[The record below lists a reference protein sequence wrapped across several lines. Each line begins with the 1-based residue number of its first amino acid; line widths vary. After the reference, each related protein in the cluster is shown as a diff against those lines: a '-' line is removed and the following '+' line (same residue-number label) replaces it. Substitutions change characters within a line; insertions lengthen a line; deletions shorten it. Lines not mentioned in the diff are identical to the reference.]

1 MLRPEALLEAQL
13 DQGHEEDTVLG
24 GVRVLLPVLL
34 PALDRRR
41 LYGGIV
47 RGNALRGLC
56 VSVWCLRFAYVH
68 RWLLR
73 AAYRYFST
81 SCASL
86 SEFSSI
92 QKYEP
97 KDGSPMTG
105 LVYNNYTRGTNLVSV
120 DASSSTMYFLFERS
134 ALRESLAAGTSG
146 TTTSW
151 EGGQFEITGTPKA
164 ATEIMGFD
172 VSCQQ
177 AIVTAYVPS
186 VATLGQSLASSQN
199 GVTVRLDALGF
210 TANEATMS
218 SDAPRFKEVVFVTEH
233 GECRA
238 RVLPCVP

>member
-1 MLRPEALLEAQL
+1 MR
-13 DQGHEEDTVLG
+13 
-24 GVRVLLPVLL
+24 
-34 PALDRRR
+34 
-41 LYGGIV
+41 
-47 RGNALRGLC
+47 
-56 VSVWCLRFAYVH
+56 

-164 ATEIMGFD
+164 ATEITGFD